1 VGKLEFSLAADGAEQ
16 GANMLT
22 FSGRFPSSGGVSFSG
37 FSIDIP
43 TDQHVPAGIYESDLD
58 VTLLKVEG
66 GVLIVEDTRRIRIGT
81 QVWPRVVVSIGELAS
96 AGRTSRTVDMGNL
109 QSGAERRLDFS
120 VYANSDYT
128 MSFHSENDMRLKH
141 DKADFYIPYNLTLD
155 GKTVA
160 QRRMIEGHTIR
171 HGAVGRLHD
180 FRIMIGRLNIN
191 QPAGHYSDR
200 LMVTVRSDR

>member
-1 VGKLEFSLAADGAEQ
+1 
-16 GANMLT
+16 
-22 FSGRFPSSGGVSFSG
+22 VSFSG
-37 FSIDIP
+37 FAIDIP
-43 TDQHVPAGIYESDLD
+43 ADQHVPAGIYESDLE

-66 GVLIVEDTRRIRIGT
+66 DVLIVEDTRRIRIGT
-81 QVWPRVVVSIGELAS
+81 QVWPRVAVSIGELAS

-109 QSGAERRLDFS
+109 QSGVERRLDSS
-120 VYANSDYT
+120 VDANSDYT
-128 MSFHSENDMRLKH
+128 MSFDSENDMRLKH
-141 DKADFYIPYNLTLD
+141 DKADFYIPYSLTLD

-160 QRRMIEGHTIR
+160 QRRMIEGHTLR
-171 HGAVGRLHD
+171 HGMVGRLHD